1 MSLTP
6 NIEFEHEKRERMAY
20 NLQKVGVLTWAISE
34 VLELEY
40 RVPVFISA
48 VTFKDLRTICPTLG
62 CDIQNIWLYDDRA
75 NIHAK
80 NLSDQ
85 YPELEIYSPIE
96 LQMIQVPEY
105 TFHEMLAWVR
115 KNIEKNDL
123 GKLIP
128 DIKTHFKGSA
138 KLLKEFDQIAY
149 PTRSWPK
156 DRLLLDPH
164 DISRFHLGGNA
175 LNASTPIRSIP
186 WDTSMFKRQFHV
198 LGQPLKDRRAF
209 SD

>member
-1 MSLTP
+1 MP
-6 NIEFEHEKRERMAY
+6 Y
-20 NLQKVGVLTWAISE
+20 VLASRVQILCL
-34 VLELEY
+34 VLSSCHGTTFQYIQCLHCT
-40 RVPVFISA
+40 A

-75 NIHAK
+75 NTHAEL
-80 NLSDQ
+80 LSDQ

-96 LQMIQVPEY
+96 LQMIQVPKY

-128 DIKTHFKGSA
+128 DIKTHFQGSA
-138 KLLKEFDQIAY
+138 KLIKEFDQISTS
-149 PTRSWPK
+149 TRSWPK
-156 DRLLLDPH
+156 DRLLLDSK
-164 DISRFHLGGNA
+164 DISGFHLGGDA
-175 LNASTPIRSIP
+175 LDASTPIRSIP
-186 WDTSMFKRQFHV
+186 WDTRMFTRQFHV
-198 LGQPLKDRRAF
+198 LGQPLKNRRAF